1 MASADDTFTLNLN
14 LTPMKRFNLLLPIL
28 FIVSALASCH
38 KGTTVQPN
46 KGKDLT
52 LNATQLQQASADN
65 TFSLNLFKTV
75 SAGNPNSNNLFMSPL
90 SVSIALGMTS
100 NGAKGETLTAMQNTL
115 DFKNFT
121 QDQVNS
127 YYKTLITQMP
137 ELDPN
142 TTLKI
147 ANSIWYRQSF
157 NVLPQFIQ
165 TESTNYKATVQA
177 LDFANPSSV
186 NTINNWVSNQT
197 SGKIT
202 KIVQSISPDDMMILI
217 NAIYFKS
224 SWASKFDPANT
235 TKQPFTLA
243 NNSQVQT
250 DFMLGSAMACNV
262 SNNTDANL
270 VELPYSNN
278 KYSMVIVMPNGGKSV
293 NDIAAEMDS
302 TTWQSWASRL
312 GASEANITMPKF
324 QFSYAVNLNNPL
336 STMGMGVAFSPLAD
350 FSNINGFG
358 GLQITAVNHKAFVD
372 VDENGTT
379 AAAVT
384 SVVIGV
390 SAILNQQITIDH
402 PFIFVIRE
410 MKTGLIVFTGIVNDP
425 TQRGGKFL

>member
-1 MASADDTFTLNLN
+1 MASADDTFSLNLN
-14 LTPMKRFNLLLPIL
+14 LTPMKRINLLLSIL
-28 FIVSALASCH
+28 FIISALASCH

-52 LNATQLQQASADN
+52 LSAIQLQQASADN

-75 SAGNPNSNNLFMSPL
+75 SAGNPNSSNLFMSPL

-115 DFKNFT
+115 DFKNYT

-127 YYKTLITQMP
+127 YYNALITQLP

-157 NVLPQFIQ
+157 NVLPQFTQ
-165 TESTNYKATVQA
+165 TEGTYYKATVQA
-177 LDFANPSSV
+177 LDFANPSSL
-186 NTINNWVSNQT
+186 NTINNWVSDQT

-202 KIVQSISPDDMMILI
+202 KILNSIDPNDMMFLV

-235 TKQPFTLA
+235 TKQSFTRA
-243 NNSQVQT
+243 NNSQVST
-250 DFMLGSAMACNV
+250 DFMVGSDMACNV

-270 VELPYSNN
+270 VELPYSNQ

-302 TTWQSWASRL
+302 TTWQSWAGRL
-312 GASEANITMPKF
+312 STYRADITMPKF
-324 QFSYAVNLNNPL
+324 QFSYSANLNAPL
-336 STMGMGVAFSPLAD
+336 ITMGMGVAFSPLAD
-350 FSNINGFG
+350 FSNINASG

-372 VDENGTT
+372 VDESGTT

-384 SVVIGV
+384 SVTIGTSV
-390 SAILNQQITIDH
+390 ALNNQIIINH

-425 TQRGGKFL
+425 TQNGL

>member
-1 MASADDTFTLNLN
+1 
-14 LTPMKRFNLLLPIL
+14 MKRTNLLLPIL

-38 KGTTVQPN
+38 KGTNVQPN

-65 TFSLNLFKTV
+65 TFSLNLFQTV
-75 SAGNPNSNNLFMSPL
+75 SADNANTNNLFISPL

-115 DFKNFT
+115 DFKNYT

-127 YYKTLITQMP
+127 YYNTLITELP

-165 TESTNYKATVQA
+165 TESTDYKANVQA
-177 LDFANPSSV
+177 LDFGNSSSV
-186 NTINNWVSNQT
+186 NTINNWVSDQT

-202 KIVQSISPDDMMILI
+202 KIVNSIDPGDMMILI

-235 TKQPFTLA
+235 KKQSFIRA
-243 NNSQVQT
+243 DNSQVQT
-250 DFMLGSAMACNV
+250 NFMRGSAMACNV
-262 SNNTDANL
+262 SNNADANL
-270 VELPYSNN
+270 LELPYSNK
-278 KYSMVIVMPNGGKSV
+278 KYSMVIVMPNEGKSV
-293 NDIAAEMDS
+293 NDIVSEMDS
-302 TTWQSWASRL
+302 ATWKNWTSRL
-312 GASEANITMPKF
+312 GAFQADITMPKF
-324 QFSYAVNLNNPL
+324 QFSYSINLNSPL

-350 FSNINGFG
+350 FSNINGSG

-372 VDENGTT
+372 VDESGTT

-390 SAILNQQITIDH
+390 SAILNEQITIDH

-425 TQRGGKFL
+425 TQSGL